1 MKEIILVA
9 IALLAMTTTVSANSQ
24 LMIVDGSRSLISEET
39 RTLQR
44 MKRKNSDRMARELF
58 FRITTPAK
66 ASIEL
71 RGGSGGEIIDLDKE
85 EEKKSEDEKNQEV
98 VDQIESK
105 KIKVDTPVDSSLLR

>member
-58 FRITTPAK
+58 FRITTPAR

-71 RGGSGGEIIDLDKE
+71 RGGGSETIGVDKE
-85 EEKKSEDEKNQEV
+85 ESEAEKNQEV
-98 VDQIESK
+98 VEQIESK
-105 KIKVDTPVDSSLLR
+105 KTKVDTPVDISLLK